1 MGLFERLRGRS
12 AHRSVHVIGRI
23 TDDPQFVSQNG
34 TNQMV
39 FHVTEVPETEFR
51 ITMLPTTPK
60 RRKGERVELV
70 YQVREDH
77 IAWVET
83 MNAAPDA
90 EATRVRNQEYLA
102 SIQASQAKH
111 E

>member
-1 MGLFERLRGRS
+1 MGLFDRLRGRS
-12 AHRSVHVIGRI
+12 AHRPVHLVGRI
-23 TDDPQFVSQNG
+23 ADDPQFVSPNG
-34 TNQMV
+34 TKHMV
-39 FHVTEVPETEFR
+39 FHVAEVPETEFR

-77 IAWVET
+77 IAWVEA

-90 EATRVRNQEYLA
+90 EATRVRNREYLA
-102 SIQASQAKH
+102 SIQASLKNR